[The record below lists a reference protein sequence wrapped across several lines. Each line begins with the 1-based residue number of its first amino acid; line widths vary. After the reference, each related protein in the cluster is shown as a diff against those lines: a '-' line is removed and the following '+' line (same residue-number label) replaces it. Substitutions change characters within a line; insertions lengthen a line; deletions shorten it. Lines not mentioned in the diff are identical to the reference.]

1 MPLTAEYTWAESETI
16 IQVQVPLKGQ
26 SASKLD
32 VFATECYLKVSFPPY
47 LLEVDLDGYID
58 SMQPK
63 ARVENG
69 TLMIKAKKKEGSAT
83 LWGSLGQ
90 RVSRKCDPKV
100 KARREESI
108 KEKLKLEDELKE
120 RVSLRKHQDERLALR
135 SQMSVEED
143 ERRRI
148 DDIKAEEKEKAEAEV
163 YRAFAQLAEKQ
174 NRGDSAETEAQPKEA
189 RSQGPHQQDK
199 PTLPPSS
206 TCSPRDRLHTIVE
219 GVSDEHSP
227 TPEMMAP
234 AYTAATKVDAGS
246 SIWQEETATIKNG
259 DRGSQQAGGESERS
273 GSTRATA
280 ESSSSVAFAQQGE
293 QEEQQGDKS
302 DAQQSNE
309 DETPVSYT
317 PPPRT
322 SVGVIPVGFTTRLFP
337 TPLRESKVADESA
350 WIMKNRRHL
359 HKNHALVGRQPAA
372 GLGSAGIG
380 GGDKDISESDPVWLK
395 SKGDDLYRGGDFL
408 GAVNAYTAALDADPR
423 AAACLS
429 NRAACYLRLSGSSS
443 SSHDQGR
450 RHASACV
457 ADCGGALEILRALPE
472 TGPSQAR
479 ALARRSL
486 AYRELGHYQSSL
498 EDCRAALL
506 FSPGD
511 TALLEEAARG
521 EPLAQA
527 ERCKKEGATR
537 FAAGDVRGACEL
549 YTTALEAVPGFPP
562 ALSNRAACYL
572 ALGKPGECVR
582 DCTAVLEMLSA
593 SDTDPLSLLCGDHDH
608 NHQHPIPRAGSS
620 PTESAAPV
628 ENGNEQER
636 AAPFPATAAADRT
649 ASSPPPPPPPP
660 PPVGSLP
667 PPGSEKRTKWV
678 MTTVARRA
686 RANLQ
691 LDDVEGALRD
701 FRMANSIC
709 PGNKG
714 VEEDIRE
721 LERRINEAETPLE
734 H

>member
-69 TLMIKAKKKEGSAT
+69 TLMIKAKKTEGSAR

-108 KEKLKLEDELKE
+108 KEKHKLEDKLKE

-163 YRAFAQLAEKQ
+163 YRAFAQLAAKH
-174 NRGDSAETEAQPKEA
+174 NRGDSAGTEAQPKEA

-199 PTLPPSS
+199 LTPPPSS
-206 TCSPRDRLHTIVE
+206 TCSPRDRLHTIDE
-219 GVSDEHSP
+219 GVSDEYSP

-234 AYTAATKVDAGS
+234 AYTTATKVDAGN
-246 SIWQEETATIKNG
+246 SIWQEETATIKDG
-259 DRGSQQAGGESERS
+259 DRGYQEAGGESERS

-280 ESSSSVAFAQQGE
+280 ESSSSVAFTQQGK
-293 QEEQQGDKS
+293 QEERQGDKT
-302 DAQQSNE
+302 DAQHSDE

-317 PPPRT
+317 PAPRT
-322 SVGVIPVGFTTRLFP
+322 PVGVIPVGFTTRLFP

-359 HKNHALVGRQPAA
+359 HKNHALVGRLPAA
-372 GLGSAGIG
+372 GSGSAGVG
-380 GGDKDISESDPVWLK
+380 AGDKDISESDPVWLK
-395 SKGDDLYRGGDFL
+395 GKGDDLYRGGDFL
-408 GAVNAYTAALDADPR
+408 GAVNAYTTALDADPR

-429 NRAACYLRLSGSSS
+429 NRAACYLRLSGSGS

-457 ADCGGALEILRALPE
+457 ADCAAALEILRALPE

-511 TALLEEAARG
+511 AALLEEAARG

-582 DCTAVLEMLSA
+582 DCTA
-593 SDTDPLSLLCGDHDH
+593 
-608 NHQHPIPRAGSS
+608 
-620 PTESAAPV
+620 
-628 ENGNEQER
+628 
-636 AAPFPATAAADRT
+636 
-649 ASSPPPPPPPP
+649 
-660 PPVGSLP
+660 
-667 PPGSEKRTKWV
+667 
-678 MTTVARRA
+678 
-686 RANLQ
+686 
-691 LDDVEGALRD
+691 
-701 FRMANSIC
+701 
-709 PGNKG
+709 
-714 VEEDIRE
+714 
-721 LERRINEAETPLE
+721 
-734 H
+734 